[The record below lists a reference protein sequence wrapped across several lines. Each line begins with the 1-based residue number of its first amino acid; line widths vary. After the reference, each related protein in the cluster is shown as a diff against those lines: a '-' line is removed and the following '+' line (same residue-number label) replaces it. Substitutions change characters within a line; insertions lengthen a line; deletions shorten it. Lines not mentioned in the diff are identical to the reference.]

1 MKLTVI
7 DKNRMTVAFMLSVVA
22 LPLVFIASG
31 KDADG
36 SDTSVATS
44 TSSTIDVGL
53 ASDPNAK
60 ADAPANLGGPAI
72 GDPNGQ
78 GQIAYPADNS
88 GRMVRA
94 TASYKRLPD
103 ISKTGCTTNLVPLGS
118 EITVRNLN
126 NGRKTT
132 CTNINIGGVPAGSD
146 IVLNTRLFEAIAE
159 LIDAPIPVELTW

>member
-1 MKLTVI
+1 MKLTGI
-7 DKNRMTVAFMLSVVA
+7 DRNRITVAFVLTAVA
-22 LPLVFIASG
+22 LPLMFMASG
-31 KDADG
+31 SGADG
-36 SDTSVATS
+36 GRSTVEST
-44 TSSTIDVGL
+44 TSSTINVGL

-94 TASYKRLPD
+94 TASYKRLPEV
-103 ISKTGCTTNLVPLGS
+103 SNSGCSTDLVPLGS

-126 NGRKTT
+126 NGRKVT
-132 CTNINIGGVPAGSD
+132 CTNINIGGVPSGAD
-146 IVLNTRLFEAIAE
+146 LVLNTRLFESIAD